1 MGFDAQAFATSFLT
15 DQAQTWKERW
25 RKAEEESMRKLEIA
39 QTAGSK
45 QYQKRK
51 ALHSRYKDIMQQLK
65 SKGMSPE
72 NLAAI
77 ATNPAEMATV
87 YNSLTEFES
96 AHGRSMSP
104 DNINKLITLSKDYA
118 PDVDENGRKLTWQ
131 DNIKRSAG
139 LYKDNYKPDDPDDEG
154 NMWQSIMGIN
164 AQERENQK
172 LRERKEI
179 DGYSAYELYQ
189 MGTTGDYLPDNQASF
204 TINRSMLPDP
214 MTASENLVQAEMFY
228 KNMATSAQSSYNSM
242 SKRITGAVAT
252 KGEGHY
258 KTGGAW
264 DYDKLVSDG
273 VITSS
278 EASVHNILDTWNT
291 SGGIAATIENRNVPT
306 EVMNAYG
313 VDSMMNIA
321 SQYAAAGQPDLWQYN
336 PQLRGTGI
344 VDQVKQYMDG
354 SKNAKLTITS
364 TNEAEVD
371 KIVLEAMQKGELVD
385 GDSVFMDVPN
395 GKEFI
400 PITQDMIDQ
409 ANASADEEDAIQ
421 GLGDL
426 AKIEDITFDIGV
438 GEGQPEPKTEEEL
451 AEIREEEKEVE
462 LLETP
467 KSNLTSIF
475 NRAEPVSSAKSAR
488 IKMPDLSDVEKA
500 SISEHVEVLKKEY
513 EYYRENSPSSSGTR
527 KGIKYKGTSYFG
539 FDRFLRAK
547 LIEEYP
553 NIDVRILG
561 QFAKNYGK

>member
-25 RKAEEESMRKLEIA
+25 RKAEEESMRKLDLA
-39 QTAGSK
+39 HTAGAK
-45 QYQKRK
+45 QYKKRK
-51 ALHSRYKDIMQQLK
+51 ALYQRYKVIMQQLK
-65 SKGMSPE
+65 SKGMSSE

-96 AHGRSMSP
+96 AHSRSMSP
-104 DNINKLITLSKDYA
+104 ENINNLITLSKDYA

-242 SKRITGAVAT
+242 TKRMQDAVKT
-252 KGEGHY
+252 KSNNHY
-258 KTGGAW
+258 MIGDRVW
-264 DYDKLVSDG
+264 DYDKLRTDG
-273 VITSS
+273 VLNKH
-278 EASVHNILDTWNT
+278 EAKVHNILDTWTNT
-291 SGGIAATIENRNVPT
+291 GGIAATIENRNVPT
-306 EVMNAYG
+306 EVMDAYG
-313 VDSMMNIA
+313 VDAMMNIA

-421 GLGDL
+421 GLDQF
-426 AKIEDITFDIGV
+426 DTFDIGV
-438 GEGQPEPKTEEEL
+438 GEGQPEPKIEGELKDIFKLVKTKKIQNQTYGVEYDQQILPELDDNQINVAQSYLANLQTEYD
-451 AEIREEEKEVE
+451 
-462 LLETP
+462 
-467 KSNLTSIF
+467 NLDTATRGVKTVRRYNGKDFWSF
-475 NRAEPVSSAKSAR
+475 
-488 IKMPDLSDVEKA
+488 
-500 SISEHVEVLKKEY
+500 KEY
-513 EYYRENSPSSSGTR
+513 AE
-527 KGIKYKGTSYFG
+527 
-539 FDRFLRAK
+539 AK
-547 LIEEYP
+547 ILEEYL
-553 NIDVRILG
+553 NVTKAVITQLFNQTG
-561 QFAKNYGK
+561 TK

>member
-39 QTAGSK
+39 QTAGAK

-51 ALHSRYKDIMQQLK
+51 ALHARYKDIMQQLK
-65 SKGMSPE
+65 AKGMSSE

-204 TINRSMLPDP
+204 TINRGMLPDP

-242 SKRITGAVAT
+242 TKRMQDAVKT
-252 KGEGHY
+252 KPNYYMIGDRV
-258 KTGGAW
+258 W
-264 DYDKLVSDG
+264 DYDKLRTDG
-273 VITSS
+273 VINKH
-278 EASVHNILDTWNT
+278 EAKVHNILDTWTNT
-291 SGGIAATIENRNVPT
+291 GGIAATIENRNVPT
-306 EVMNAYG
+306 EVMDAYG
-313 VDSMMNIA
+313 VDAMMNIA

>member
-1 MGFDAQAFATSFLT
+1 MGFDAQAFATAFLT

-273 VITSS
+273 VLTSS

-364 TNEAEVD
+364 TNKAEVD
-371 KIVLEAMQKGELVD
+371 KIILEALQKGELEE
-385 GDSVFMDVPN
+385 GDSVFMNVPN
-395 GKEFI
+395 GKRFI

-421 GLGDL
+421 GLDQF
-426 AKIEDITFDIGV
+426 DTFDIGV
-438 GEGQPEPKTEEEL
+438 GEGQPEPKIEGELKDIFKLVKTKKIQNQTYGVEYDQQILPELDDNQINVAQSYLANLQTEYD
-451 AEIREEEKEVE
+451 
-462 LLETP
+462 
-467 KSNLTSIF
+467 NLDTATRGVKTVRRYNGKDFWSF
-475 NRAEPVSSAKSAR
+475 
-488 IKMPDLSDVEKA
+488 
-500 SISEHVEVLKKEY
+500 KEY
-513 EYYRENSPSSSGTR
+513 AE
-527 KGIKYKGTSYFG
+527 
-539 FDRFLRAK
+539 AK
-547 LIEEYP
+547 ILEEYP
-553 NIDVRILG
+553 NVTKAVITQLLSQTG
-561 QFAKNYGK
+561 TK

>member
-1 MGFDAQAFATSFLT
+1 MGLDAKVFATYFLK

-51 ALHSRYKDIMQQLK
+51 ALHARYKDIMQQLK
-65 SKGMSPE
+65 AKGMSSE

-104 DNINKLITLSKDYA
+104 DNINNLITLSKDYA

-228 KNMATSAQSSYNSM
+228 KNMATSAISSYNSM
-242 SKRITGAVAT
+242 SKRITDAVAT
-252 KGEGHY
+252 KGEDYY
-258 KTGGAW
+258 KIDRAW
-264 DYDKLVSDG
+264 DYNKLVSEG
-273 VITSS
+273 IITSS
-278 EASVHNILDTWNT
+278 EASVHNILDTWNSNQT
-291 SGGIAATIENRNVPT
+291 LATDWRDKNIPT

-313 VDSMMNIA
+313 VDAMMNVA
-321 SQYAAAGQPDLWQYN
+321 KQYAAAGQPDLWQYN
-336 PQLRGTGI
+336 PMLRGTGI
-344 VDQVKQYMDG
+344 VDQVQQYMDG

-364 TNEAEVD
+364 SNKAEVD

-400 PITQDMIDQ
+400 TITQDMIDQ

-421 GLGDL
+421 GLDQF
-426 AKIEDITFDIGV
+426 DTFDIGV
-438 GEGQPEPKTEEEL
+438 GEGQPEPKIEGELKDIFKLITTEKVQDKTYGVEYDQQILPEL
-451 AEIREEEKEVE
+451 DDNQINVAQSYLANLQNEYDNLDTRTRGVKTVRRYNGKDFWSFKEYAE
-462 LLETP
+462 
-467 KSNLTSIF
+467 
-475 NRAEPVSSAKSAR
+475 AR
-488 IKMPDLSDVEKA
+488 IL
-500 SISEHVEVLKKEY
+500 
-513 EYYRENSPSSSGTR
+513 
-527 KGIKYKGTSYFG
+527 
-539 FDRFLRAK
+539 
-547 LIEEYP
+547 EEYP
-553 NIDVRILG
+553 KVTKAVITQLLSQTG
-561 QFAKNYGK
+561 TK